1 MDVDSERGFYFYFYF
16 LILYSA
22 NNTHY
27 ITVDDG
33 KKKTEKKNKLQLS
46 QDLIQLVGITN
57 YKNTEYALHYCTY
70 RYKTRGKE
78 KFRDD
83 DQIMQFSLVRERT
96 NN

>member
-1 MDVDSERGFYFYFYF
+1 MTLQ
-16 LILYSA
+16 LI
-22 NNTHY
+22 T
-27 ITVDDG
+27 
-33 KKKTEKKNKLQLS
+33 KKTEKKDKLQLS
-46 QDLIQLVGITN
+46 QGLIQLVGITN

-83 DQIMQFSLVRERT
+83 DHIMQFSLVREPT

>member
-1 MDVDSERGFYFYFYF
+1 MAAGPDFPRFRSPVIFFK
-16 LILYSA
+16 ILYLA

-27 ITVDDG
+27 ITVDSR
-33 KKKTEKKNKLQLS
+33 KKKTEKKNELQLS

-57 YKNTEYALHYCTY
+57 YKNTEDAIHYCTN

-83 DQIMQFSLVRERT
+83 DHIM
-96 NN
+96 